1 MTEVRVTRSNLDMLT
16 LMNAVIQPQGDE
28 TILPPTDDETRRA
41 RYVSANDMGG
51 YAPTVDSAP
60 ADSKGTPEPPAQ
72 LPPQIEPSPRLTPG
86 FPELSPL
93 LDAVNLRSGEAV
105 LDGREVTLEGR
116 ALDTVRRTVALA
128 VARKLRAEARAVLSP
143 SRRKRKPRGKD
154 ATSPAVG

>member
-41 RYVSANDMGG
+41 RYVSPNDMGG
-51 YAPTVDSAP
+51 YAPTVEPAP
-60 ADSKGTPEPPAQ
+60 AGQGTTEMPAQ
-72 LPPQIEPSPRLTPG
+72 IPPQIEPSPRLTPG
-86 FPELSPL
+86 FPELSLL